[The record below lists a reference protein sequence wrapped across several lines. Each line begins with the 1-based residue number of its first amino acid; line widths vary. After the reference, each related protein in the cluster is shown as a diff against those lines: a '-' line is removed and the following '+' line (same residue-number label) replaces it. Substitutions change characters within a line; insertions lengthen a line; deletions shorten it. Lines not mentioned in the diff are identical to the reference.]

1 MALISPG
8 KCAFAAL
15 FFLISAIA
23 FSQSY
28 PPVSAEITALGKKA
42 GDATLSEAE
51 RKEALEKMARLY
63 ELSGSMKEAAET
75 WERSAIL
82 GPGLAA
88 ASGYQ
93 ALLQSARCYTAIG
106 EFDKANAALK
116 PVLAAQPQ
124 MVKARL
130 LTAWIEAFKT
140 GKTEALNVLLQTPDF
155 AGYKPGIYY
164 AIARI
169 SSDPAIK
176 SAMSNRLLAEFPQ
189 SPEARIIRDDNR
201 VNAVPTPLW
210 IFSVNNYPAVQPPPV
225 IAPPSPSAGPGQATA
240 APKTTAEQSGSPVL
254 LQTGIFSREENA
266 RALSDRLKKAGFS
279 PVISQKTVQG
289 ENYWVVGVVPGPDPS
304 RTTLLLKDKGF
315 ESFPVF
321 EK

>member
-1 MALISPG
+1 MALISLRTT
-8 KCAFAAL
+8 AFAAV
-15 FFLISAIA
+15 FFLLAGNLA
-23 FSQSY
+23 FSQNY
-28 PPVSAEITALGKKA
+28 PSVTAEITALGKKA
-42 GDATLSEAE
+42 SNAKLSEAE
-51 RKEALEKMARLY
+51 RKDAMERMARLY

-116 PVLAAQPQ
+116 PVLSTQGQ
-124 MVKARL
+124 QSVKARL
-130 LTAWIEAFKT
+130 LSAWIESFKT
-140 GKTEALNVLLQTPDF
+140 GRIEALNALLPDPDF
-155 AGYKPGIYY
+155 SAYKPGVYY
-164 AIARI
+164 AIWRI
-169 SSDPAIK
+169 SGNTGVK
-176 SAMSNRLLAEFPQ
+176 SAMMNRLLAEFPQ
-189 SPEARIIRDDNR
+189 SPEARIIRDDSR
-201 VNAVPTPLW
+201 VNALPTALW
-210 IFSVNNYPAVQPPPV
+210 ILSVLNFPAV
-225 IAPPSPSAGPGQATA
+225 AGPSTDYEQVAHEQAAA
-240 APKTTAEQSGSPVL
+240 APFL

-289 ENYWVVGVVPGPDPS
+289 ELYWVVGVAPGQDSS

-315 ESFPVF
+315 ESFPVY